1 MENKIFKSSELM
13 NRFSNNAVI
22 TAENVKD
29 FGEVIAI
36 SALKEVMAYSGKCL
50 DDLYAG
56 LVHDVFDYKSVND
69 TYSDGYDLAQT
80 AICFLCGHIGERLND
95 KIKTDKNGH
104 IVTVKQACYR
114 EVYHNIDDLR
124 GNIYN
129 TVSYEN
135 LTVREEPY
143 IEFDENKEET
153 DSDYIDNAIIKMN
166 LNKGQIETL
175 NCYMAG
181 MTFVEIAQFL
191 SVNLSTVWR
200 RRLQLQQKYND
211 CIAIYGN

>member
-1 MENKIFKSSELM
+1 MENKGFKSSELKDG
-13 NRFSNNAVI
+13 FSNNAVI

-36 SALKEVMAYSGKCL
+36 TALKEVTAYSGKCL

-56 LVHDVFDYKSVND
+56 LIHDVFDYKGVND

-114 EVYHNIDDLR
+114 EVYRNIDDLR

-135 LTVREEPY
+135 LTVRQEPY
-143 IEFDENKEET
+143 IDFDDTAEKQN
-153 DSDYIDNAIIKMN
+153 DNIDNTIAKMH
-166 LNKGQIETL
+166 LNKGQLETL

-200 RRLQLQQKYND
+200 RRLQLQQKYNE